1 MRFVASLAGLVA
13 LVSAGSIAHAQVPAQ
28 PGQGLEA
35 GGLTPPSSAPE
46 EPPPPPGE
54 TEQQLAQADR
64 EDSGRGLEYFL
75 LNGEVGFEHIGLRTL
90 SDDGLVD
97 ADNVPT
103 TQTGAVYGGG
113 IGLRLVFVT
122 GGVRFRFGNF
132 SDWQMW
138 TLNGEVGVRIPY
150 GNLEPYAALGAGYA
164 SVGGVQAG
172 DADVDISGWNVRAAA
187 GLDWYLSNTFS
198 VGANL
203 SGDLLLLSRAA
214 IGGAPSDSGYASDGS
229 SVGSG
234 VTLTA
239 VAGMHF

>member
-1 MRFVASLAGLVA
+1 MRLVALLAGLA
-13 LVSAGSIAHAQVPAQ
+13 SIAFAASAARAQAPSQ
-28 PGQGLEA
+28 PGQELQA

-46 EPPPPPGE
+46 EPPPPPSE
-54 TEQQLAQADR
+54 TEQQLARADR

-75 LNGEVGFEHIGLRTL
+75 LNGEVGFEHVGFRTL

-97 ADNVPT
+97 ADSVAT
-103 TQTGAVYGGG
+103 TQTGAVFGGG

-132 SDWQMW
+132 SEWNLW

-150 GNLEPYAALGAGYA
+150 GNLEPYASLGGGYA
-164 SVGGVQAG
+164 SVGGLEVGA
-172 DADVDISGWNVRAAA
+172 ADVDISGWNVRAAA

-203 SGDLLLLSRAA
+203 SGDLLLLSRGAV
-214 IGGAPSDSGYASDGS
+214 GGAAGDSVYASSGS
-229 SVGSG
+229 SVGSA

-239 VAGMHF
+239 VAGLHF